1 MRHCTNA
8 PLHQLHQ
15 CTHCAHGPQAAHAT
29 HEESDE
35 NFALEY
41 GLLSPRE
48 EEGGLRDYGL
58 GDNSGRPP
66 NGTAAGG
73 GIDDEDLYG
82 EYGDG
87 YGGYGDPYGAGEMDR
102 SALPSATAAAAA
114 GEPRRALTQGPPPTR
129 ALSRAAPPK
138 PSLSERVVAADARLG
153 DLRGPPSAAPG
164 GGTAGDAVPVQEVDP
179 AVVADMRRAFDL
191 IDTNGNV

>member
-1 MRHCTNA
+1 MRH
-8 PLHQLHQ
+8 

-66 NGTAAGG
+66 NATAAGG

-102 SALPSATAAAAA
+102 SALPSATAAAAV

-164 GGTAGDAVPVQEVDP
+164 GGTAADAVPVQEVDP

>member
-1 MRHCTNA
+1 MRH
-8 PLHQLHQ
+8 

-87 YGGYGDPYGAGEMDR
+87 YGGYGDPYGAEMDR
-102 SALPSATAAAAA
+102 SALPSATAAAAV